1 MKSLLLSTGSVAL
14 AAACLVLL
22 SILGWLLAATRRK
35 PGGTAAAPDPLAKP
49 ADHGFLRM
57 LRSAGPILLGM
68 LLVLALGLAS
78 IGFSLLR
85 SVDGPRS
92 QPSDIAF
99 RLSVDRGL
107 YEIQPVW
114 QREPESS
121 DRGRDAVL
129 LVLPYGT
136 APADASPAL
145 QSESME
151 TRRLRSEFAA
161 WARSLPD
168 PPAAPAYLIPVDPDP
183 ARPEI
188 VSFRLPES
196 VDPEAVRLFYA
207 HGRAEP
213 MDRPELWFREIRH
226 SDLASPSPR

>member
-1 MKSLLLSTGSVAL
+1 MNSLLLSTGSVAF

-22 SILGWLLAATRRK
+22 STLGWLLAATRRR
-35 PGGTAAAPDPLAKP
+35 PSGAAAAPTSAKET
-49 ADHGFLRM
+49 ADLSFLRM

-85 SVDGPRS
+85 SLDSPRTE
-92 QPSDIAF
+92 PGDIAF
-99 RLSVDRGL
+99 RLAVDRGL

-114 QREPESS
+114 QRAPESS
-121 DRGRDAVL
+121 DRVRDAVL

-151 TRRLRSEFAA
+151 TRLLRSEFAA

-168 PPAAPAYLIPVDPDP
+168 PPAAPAYLIPVNP

-196 VDPEAVRLFYA
+196 IAPEAVRLFYA
-207 HGRAEP
+207 HGRTEP
-213 MDRPELWFREIRH
+213 MDRPELWFREIEA
-226 SDLASPSPR
+226 SDSASPPPADR

>member
-78 IGFSLLR
+78 IGFSLLG

-92 QPSDIAF
+92 QPGDIAF

-114 QREPESS
+114 QREPEGS
-121 DRGRDAVL
+121 DLGRDAVL

-136 APADASPAL
+136 TPADASPAL

-151 TRRLRSEFAA
+151 TRRLRSEFVA
-161 WARSLPD
+161 WGRSLPD
-168 PPAAPAYLIPVDPDP
+168 PPAAPAYLIPVDP

-196 VDPEAVRLFYA
+196 VDPGSVRLFYA

-213 MDRPELWFREIRH
+213 MDLPELWFREIRH
-226 SDLASPSPR
+226 SDLASPPRR